1 MNYKVSSFTILEFGK
16 RKDEQGNPHQEDS
29 IFSSDISASPD
40 DHLYILCD
48 GMGGHEC
55 GEVASSTVCE
65 AMSASILVDPA
76 HNSNF
81 NEELLNHA
89 IDAAFDALNRRD
101 NADTVKKMGTTM
113 AMVKLHDRGAT
124 IAHMGDSR
132 VYHIRPGITAAQT
145 KILHVTRDHS
155 LVAELVRL
163 GEMNLEDALTSSR
176 HNVITRAMQPHMAER
191 PHAEVTQISDVRT
204 GDWFFL
210 CSDGMLEKRDMENG
224 AELRRI
230 FSGEFSR
237 DKERRQELLRLTSD
251 NSDNHSAIAVHID
264 EIDGRVAEAPKF
276 NRQRKNF
283 KPILWIIAAIAV
295 AAALWLGISRYNA
308 DNSVS
313 ADEMPGKITRHL

>member
-1 MNYKVSSFTILEFGK
+1 MNYKVSGFTILEFGK

-48 GMGGHEC
+48 GMGGHER

-132 VYHIRPGITAAQT
+132 VYHIRPGTTAAQT

-163 GEMNLEDALTSSR
+163 GEMKPEEALTSSR
-176 HNVITRAMQPHMAER
+176 RNVITRAMQPHMAER
-191 PHAEVTQISDVRT
+191 PHAEVTEISDVRP

-224 AELRRI
+224 AELRRV
-230 FSGEFSR
+230 FSR
-237 DKERRQELLRLTSD
+237 EFKDDKERQLELQRLTFG
-251 NSDNHSAIAVHID
+251 NSDNHSAIAVHINK
-264 EIDGRVAEAPKF
+264 IDSSVAERPVIS
-276 NRQRKNF
+276 RQLHGLKT
-283 KPILWIIAAIAV
+283 ILWIIATIAV
-295 AAALWLGISRYNA
+295 VAALWMSIIRYTANDTVA
-308 DNSVS
+308 
-313 ADEMPGKITRHL
+313 ADEMPGNITRH

>member
-1 MNYKVSSFTILEFGK
+1 MNYKVSGFTILEFGK

-48 GMGGHEC
+48 GMGGHER

-89 IDAAFDALNRRD
+89 IDSAFDALD
-101 NADTVKKMGTTM
+101 HQDDADSVKKMGTTM
-113 AMVKLHDRGAT
+113 TMVKLHDRGAT

-132 VYHIRPGITAAQT
+132 VYHIRPGRTAAET
-145 KILHVTRDHS
+145 EILHVTRDHS

-163 GEMNLEDALTSSR
+163 GEMTPEDALTSSR
-176 HNVITRAMQPHMAER
+176 RNVITRAMQPHMAER
-191 PHAEVTQISDVRT
+191 PHAEVTNITNVRP

-224 AELRRI
+224 AELRRV
-230 FSGEFSR
+230 FSGELK
-237 DKERRQELLRLTSD
+237 DYKERRHELQRLTSD

-264 EIDGRVAEAPKF
+264 EIDGRVAERPVIS
-276 NRQRKNF
+276 RQLRIL
-283 KPILWIIAAIAV
+283 KPILWIIAAIV
-295 AAALWLGISRYNA
+295 VIAALWLGIIRYTA
-308 DNSVS
+308 DNNVA
-313 ADEMPGKITRHL
+313 ADEMPGKITRH

>member
-1 MNYKVSSFTILEFGK
+1 MNYKVSGFTILEFGK

-48 GMGGHEC
+48 GMGGHER

-89 IDAAFDALNRRD
+89 IDSAFDALD
-101 NADTVKKMGTTM
+101 HQDDADSVKKMGTTM
-113 AMVKLHDRGAT
+113 TMVKLHDRGAT

-132 VYHIRPGITAAQT
+132 VYHIRPGRTAAET
-145 KILHVTRDHS
+145 EILHVTRDHS

-163 GEMNLEDALTSSR
+163 GEMTPEDALTSSR
-176 HNVITRAMQPHMAER
+176 RNVITRAMQPHMAER
-191 PHAEVTQISDVRT
+191 PHAEVTNITNVRP

-224 AELRRI
+224 AELRRV
-230 FSGEFSR
+230 FSGELKD
-237 DKERRQELLRLTSD
+237 DKERRHELQRLTSD

-264 EIDGRVAEAPKF
+264 EIDGRVAERPVIS
-276 NRQRKNF
+276 RQLRIL
-283 KPILWIIAAIAV
+283 KPILWIIAAIV
-295 AAALWLGISRYNA
+295 VIAALWLGIIRYTA
-308 DNSVS
+308 DNNVA
-313 ADEMPGKITRHL
+313 ADEMPGKITRH